1 MPDAQRALVELQGS
15 ADVLFLVVG
24 IVLVLAMHG
33 GFAFLQAGTVRHKN
47 QVNALSTILAGF
59 AVSVVCYFLVG
70 FKIAYGLSF
79 FTSAPD
85 LSGAATGFGPQ
96 GLTLAKFVLLAAFA
110 AAVPAIVAGGIAER
124 ARFVP
129 QCVAAVLVVA
139 FVYPVLEGIV
149 WNRSYGLQQTIFRT
163 TFDLEFHDFA
173 GSIVV
178 HAVGGWLA
186 FSAVRR
192 LGPRLGRYD
201 GAGFPP
207 SSVPWLAIGSWLL
220 CIGWFGFNVMS
231 AHSLQGI
238 SGLAAMNTLMAMCGG
253 ILAALVA
260 GEGEPAFLHKGAL
273 AGLVAI
279 CAGADVVHPA
289 AALFIGGVA
298 GVVLVQAVQAAT
310 DPRWKFDDALGV
322 WALHGLCGVWGGIA
336 CGIFGL
342 ATFGGMGGVSFQ
354 AQLVGS
360 VLGAAYAMVVGA
372 IVYAVVDVLLGLR
385 LDPEDEKRGADL
397 AIHGMRANPEEDVR
411 LGSA

>member
-1 MPDAQRALVELQGS
+1 
-15 ADVLFLVVG
+15 
-24 IVLVLAMHG
+24 
-33 GFAFLQAGTVRHKN
+33 
-47 QVNALSTILAGF
+47 
-59 AVSVVCYFLVG
+59 
-70 FKIAYGLSF
+70 
-79 FTSAPD
+79 
-85 LSGAATGFGPQ
+85 
-96 GLTLAKFVLLAAFA
+96 
-110 AAVPAIVAGGIAER
+110 
-124 ARFVP
+124 
-129 QCVAAVLVVA
+129 
-139 FVYPVLEGIV
+139 
-149 WNRSYGLQQTIFRT
+149 
-163 TFDLEFHDFA
+163 
-173 GSIVV
+173 
-178 HAVGGWLA
+178 
-186 FSAVRR
+186 
-192 LGPRLGRYD
+192 
-201 GAGFPP
+201 
-207 SSVPWLAIGSWLL
+207 
-220 CIGWFGFNVMS
+220 
-231 AHSLQGI
+231 
-238 SGLAAMNTLMAMCGG
+238 MAMCGG

-298 GVVLVQAVQAAT
+298 GVVLVQAVQAAA